1 MTSSFDLNF
10 YSEGGPIRRGELQSL
25 TGTREDAG
33 PGDHQRDVFR
43 RTHPVSYTHLT
54 LLLLSEQFE
63 RCEIRIQRTA
73 HHRFI
78 IGVLENVMS
87 GIGTNRFSKIIRQC
101 APGPAVRRNTII
113 APVSEEEVRDVVEKL
128 FSLLGRIFAVI
139 RLRCIG
145 RVLRASGRRCSGRSN
160 QRDHAVGFL
169 WQREIVPS
177 HSSLRFIGGLF
188 GIPDRLPA
196 YRPARLFLEEPR
208 QDFSLEPFARTLRKG
223 FSQFIGS
230 NQSFGSASTSM
241 PSARSS
247 ASSRGVH
254 FPRTDS
260 HAAALGNL
268 ERTNEPQTGH
278 ALGPA
283 STSERSHASNT

>member
-10 YSEGGPIRRGELQSL
+10 YSEGGSIRRGELQRV

-33 PGDHQRDVFR
+33 PGDHQCDVFR
-43 RTHPVSYTHLT
+43 RTHLCAAAREF

-78 IGVLENVMS
+78 IDVLENVMS
-87 GIGTNRFSKIIRQC
+87 GIGTNRFSKIFRQC
-101 APGPAVRRNTII
+101 TPRPAVRRS
-113 APVSEEEVRDVVEKL
+113 PVR
-128 FSLLGRIFAVI
+128 GRGS
-139 RLRCIG
+139 RCRRKTLQPARPHLCSHPTPVHWLQANHAAWKRC

-260 HAAALGNL
+260 HAAAPLAIA
-268 ERTNEPQTGH
+268 RTVFGKSSP
-278 ALGPA
+278 
-283 STSERSHASNT
+283 TSRAFMAA

>member
-1 MTSSFDLNF
+1 MSSKN
-10 YSEGGPIRRGELQSL
+10 SSSCSAASLQSSDS
-25 TGTREDAG
+25 GASSQSRAWK
-33 PGDHQRDVFR
+33 
-43 RTHPVSYTHLT
+43 
-54 LLLLSEQFE
+54 
-63 RCEIRIQRTA
+63 RC
-73 HHRFI
+73 
-78 IGVLENVMS
+78 
-87 GIGTNRFSKIIRQC
+87 
-101 APGPAVRRNTII
+101 
-113 APVSEEEVRDVVEKL
+113 
-128 FSLLGRIFAVI
+128 
-139 RLRCIG
+139 

-260 HAAALGNL
+260 HAAAPLAIA
-268 ERTNEPQTGH
+268 RTVSGKPS
-278 ALGPA
+278 P
-283 STSERSHASNT
+283 TSRAFMAA

>member
-43 RTHPVSYTHLT
+43 RTHLCAAAREF

-113 APVSEEEVRDVVEKL
+113 APVSEEKVRDVVEKL
-128 FSLLGRIFAVI
+128 FSLLDSGA
-139 RLRCIG
+139 LASSQSRCME
-145 RVLRASGRRCSGRSN
+145 A
-160 QRDHAVGFL
+160 
-169 WQREIVPS
+169 
-177 HSSLRFIGGLF
+177 
-188 GIPDRLPA
+188 
-196 YRPARLFLEEPR
+196 
-208 QDFSLEPFARTLRKG
+208 
-223 FSQFIGS
+223 
-230 NQSFGSASTSM
+230 M
-241 PSARSS
+241 PSSS
-247 ASSRGVH
+247 SIRKTVLWSVKSAGPCGWVSL
-254 FPRTDS
+254 
-260 HAAALGNL
+260 AAGNCSIAQL
-268 ERTNEPQTGH
+268 
-278 ALGPA
+278 
-283 STSERSHASNT
+283 SKIY

>member
-43 RTHPVSYTHLT
+43 RTHLCAAAREF

-113 APVSEEEVRDVVEKL
+113 APVSEEKVRDVVEKL

-139 RLRCIG
+139 RLRRIG
-145 RVLRASGRRCSGRSN
+145 
-160 QRDHAVGFL
+160 F
-169 WQREIVPS
+169 
-177 HSSLRFIGGLF
+177 
-188 GIPDRLPA
+188 
-196 YRPARLFLEEPR
+196 EP
-208 QDFSLEPFARTLRKG
+208 
-223 FSQFIGS
+223 
-230 NQSFGSASTSM
+230 M
-241 PSARSS
+241 PSSS
-247 ASSRGVH
+247 SIRKTVLWSVKSAGPCGWVSL
-254 FPRTDS
+254 
-260 HAAALGNL
+260 AAGNCSIAQL
-268 ERTNEPQTGH
+268 
-278 ALGPA
+278 
-283 STSERSHASNT
+283 SKIY

>member
-1 MTSSFDLNF
+1 MSSKT
-10 YSEGGPIRRGELQSL
+10 LQPARPHLCS
-25 TGTREDAG
+25 
-33 PGDHQRDVFR
+33 
-43 RTHPVSYTHLT
+43 HPTPVHWL
-54 LLLLSEQFE
+54 QANHAAWK
-63 RCEIRIQRTA
+63 RC
-73 HHRFI
+73 
-78 IGVLENVMS
+78 
-87 GIGTNRFSKIIRQC
+87 
-101 APGPAVRRNTII
+101 
-113 APVSEEEVRDVVEKL
+113 
-128 FSLLGRIFAVI
+128 
-139 RLRCIG
+139 

-260 HAAALGNL
+260 HAAAPLAIA
-268 ERTNEPQTGH
+268 RTVSGKPS
-278 ALGPA
+278 P
-283 STSERSHASNT
+283 TSRAFMAA